1 MEFRT
6 FFGELKR
13 RNVYKIAVAYSRG
26 VLWVSILVI
35 AAAHL
40 LGLFFLGQEPRPVRE
55 KLPVSTLCNHDTGT
69 PGLLVDPLL
78 RSLRAGPRYKNLL
91 AKLGL
96 PTAS

>member
-69 PGLLVDPLL
+69 PVLFVDPLL
-78 RSLRAGPRYKNLL
+78 RSLRNDPRYKNLL